1 MIAAVLLMFGEH
13 LNLAEA
19 RAPGPELLLDLGV
32 PRTLT
37 GLRRS
42 FPQSKWVDL
51 EELARRSE
59 VKPSSLQ
66 AIHRAEEVL
75 RKHEESYVLGR
86 VRRDGSMVF
95 GE

>member
-1 MIAAVLLMFGEH
+1 
-13 LNLAEA
+13 
-19 RAPGPELLLDLGV
+19 
-32 PRTLT
+32 
-37 GLRRS
+37 
-42 FPQSKWVDL
+42 VDL